1 MEDAVREGVMEDE
14 GDRVK
19 EGLEV
24 PDLLKEEEAERVG
37 VREEVTLMLTL
48 ALAHIEA
55 EEE

>member
-1 MEDAVREGVMEDE
+1 MREGVMEDE
-14 GDRVK
+14 GERVK